1 MGADRRGIAMASL
14 LDCKLVLPEPLT
26 GLRPVRRERQR
37 WQRLGRAEGELDV
50 GYDTAD
56 RPVRVE
62 YHWARYLSLANPAL
76 ADVYTAEL
84 WVRQPGGDWL
94 YLIRPSGQGFA
105 RVDHARVRQLFAT
118 QLGLDAGA

>member
-1 MGADRRGIAMASL
+1 MSL
-14 LDCKLVLPEPLT
+14 LAAARIDLPEPLG

-50 GYDTAD
+50 GYDAEG

-62 YHWARYLSLANPAL
+62 YHWVRYFSRANPDV

-84 WVRQPGGDWL
+84 WVRRAGGDWL
-94 YLIRPSGQGFA
+94 YLVRPGAGAFTTA
-105 RVDHARVRQLFAT
+105 RHADVRQLFAFH
-118 QLGLDAGA
+118 LNLDAGD

>member
-1 MGADRRGIAMASL
+1 MASL
-14 LDCKLVLPEPLT
+14 LDEKLLLPEPLT

-50 GYDTAD
+50 GYDAAD

-62 YHWARYLSLANPAL
+62 YHWARYLSLANPEL

-84 WVRQPGGDWL
+84 WVRQPAGDWL
-94 YLIRPSGQGFA
+94 YLIQPGGAGFL
-105 RVDHARVRQLFAT
+105 RVDHDRVRSLFARH
-118 QLGLDAGA
+118 LGLDAGT